1 MGQAWLLCHKPGS
14 QTVEVWHAFFILG
27 AYLLIACSGQELV
40 WGGGGGGLG
49 IRECAVRMMNSC
61 VKAEGKEESLEL
73 RAEAF

>member
-1 MGQAWLLCHKPGS
+1 M
-14 QTVEVWHAFFILG
+14 
-27 AYLLIACSGQELV
+27 LIACSGQELV

-49 IRECAVRMMNSC
+49 IGECAARMMNSC